1 LIFVVVVVVV
11 DDLLDVDLD
20 LLKIAPCTPHL
31 KAEFL
36 TWIFFPFRLPIV
48 GNVVELNVKPY
59 QTCCGCKVLY
69 VLLDLHPQR

>member
-1 LIFVVVVVVV
+1 MGNIIQYTISLIFVVVVVVVVVV

-36 TWIFFPFRLPIV
+36 TWIFFPFKTSHSWER
-48 GNVVELNVKPY
+48 
-59 QTCCGCKVLY
+59 CGT
-69 VLLDLHPQR
+69 